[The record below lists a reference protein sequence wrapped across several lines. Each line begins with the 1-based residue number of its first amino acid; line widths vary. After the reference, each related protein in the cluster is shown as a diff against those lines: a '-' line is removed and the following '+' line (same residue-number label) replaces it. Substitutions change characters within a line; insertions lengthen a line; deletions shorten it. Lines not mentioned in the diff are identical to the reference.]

1 MTSTQAYD
9 AVIIGARCA
18 GSATAIGLARAGR
31 RVLMIDRV
39 SFPSDTLSTHVNFP
53 SAVAEVQALGA
64 LERVLESNPPQ
75 CHYGMVEADGFRC
88 LSAWEPVDGIDYGI
102 CVPRTE
108 FDHALVRT
116 AVEDWGVEL
125 RERTSVVDVIWADDR
140 VVGAR
145 LRGPDDV
152 EYEVRSKLLVG
163 ADGRRST
170 VARLVGS
177 ERPYRGS
184 NNGRACAF
192 FYMDDPKVGT
202 EWRDRLIQLRRGPTH
217 ALIFP
222 CPDDRVLC
230 LFMGPKEDIPRFR
243 ADPMA
248 MWHEMLRENPAVAE
262 RLAGATNI
270 SKLRSADDN
279 PSFFRRSSGPGWIL
293 AGDAGHFKDPIIG
306 QGMRDAMRFGRL
318 WGEAAAPVLDNPA
331 ELDRTMRAV
340 EARRDRECLAT
351 YHWGNRESRVF
362 PVSQLHRELL
372 GGLGRTHP
380 ERLLHM
386 FDRVEA
392 PHKVLNPLVT
402 GRYAAKALLRRGV
415 DRRALLRDIAE
426 ELRLD
431 ASIWSEAFRH
441 RVRDSFRSSHPT
453 HDERPDWQWPP
464 QRAQVPSAKVAG

>member
-1 MTSTQAYD
+1 
-9 AVIIGARCA
+9 
-18 GSATAIGLARAGR
+18 
-31 RVLMIDRV
+31 
-39 SFPSDTLSTHVNFP
+39 
-53 SAVAEVQALGA
+53 
-64 LERVLESNPPQ
+64 
-75 CHYGMVEADGFRC
+75 
-88 LSAWEPVDGIDYGI
+88 
-102 CVPRTE
+102 
-108 FDHALVRT
+108 
-116 AVEDWGVEL
+116 
-125 RERTSVVDVIWADDR
+125 
-140 VVGAR
+140 
-145 LRGPDDV
+145 V
-152 EYEVRSKLLVG
+152 EYEVRSTLLVG

-331 ELDRTMRAV
+331 ELDRAMRAV

-362 PVSQLHRELL
+362 AVSQLHRELL

-386 FDRVEA
+386 FDRVEE
-392 PHKVLNPLVT
+392 PHRVLNPLVT

-426 ELRLD
+426 ELRID
-431 ASIWSEAFRH
+431 ASIWSEAFRY
-441 RVRDSFRSSHPT
+441 RMRDSFRSSRAT
-453 HDERPDWQWPP
+453 YDERADWQWPP
-464 QRAQVPSAKVAG
+464 QRAQVPSSTVAG